1 MLTQRQ
7 RDNRLKF
14 CKRHQQWSEKAWKK
28 VLWSDESTFTVTGCG
43 ITRVW
48 RRTGS
53 DALEPKFTCKT
64 VKHPDSVMVWG
75 CFGYHGVGSLV
86 VLPKNETVNQ
96 YNYLEMLCD
105 HLPDFMEKTQ
115 TTLFMQDGAPCHTA
129 KSVKQWLGDC
139 EVDYIK
145 DWPGNS
151 PDLNPIENMWG
162 LMKRKLLEV
171 DTSWVPRLIAA
182 IRGPHRTTCASML
195 LVSPRGWKTLSSER
209 VIQ

>member
-14 CKRHQQWSEKAWKK
+14 CKRHQQWSEEAWKK

-64 VKHPDSVMVWG
+64 VTHPDSVMVWG

-115 TTLFMQDGAPCHTA
+115 TTLFMQDGAQTA
-129 KSVKQWLGDC
+129 PHATQPKVSNSGLVTVKWTTL
-139 EVDYIK
+139 K
-145 DWPGNS
+145 T
-151 PDLNPIENMWG
+151 G
-162 LMKRKLLEV
+162 LV
-171 DTSWVPRLIAA
+171 IPRISTPL
-182 IRGPHRTTCASML
+182 RTCGGL
-195 LVSPRGWKTLSSER
+195 
-209 VIQ
+209 